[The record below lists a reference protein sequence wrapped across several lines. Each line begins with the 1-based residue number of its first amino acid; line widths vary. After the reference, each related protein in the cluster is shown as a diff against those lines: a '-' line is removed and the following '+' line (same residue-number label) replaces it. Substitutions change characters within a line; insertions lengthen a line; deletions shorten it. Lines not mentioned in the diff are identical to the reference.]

1 MKALAKMGSTLLNG
15 IRLESPL
22 VGRSR
27 DAAVLRYEETTIR
40 ERPFLGH
47 INLRGDAADKSFT
60 DCVARIVGV
69 ALPLGPNTVGDS
81 DERTVCWLG
90 PSEWLIVCPGDDER
104 ALANQLREGLRSQFA
119 SVVQIGGG
127 QTVFCLEGDGARELL
142 ARGCPLDLHPRVFT
156 IGQCAQTHVA
166 KAPVLLRPIA
176 GAIELIVRRSFADYL
191 WQWLEAA
198 VR

>member
-1 MKALAKMGSTLLNG
+1 MSSTLLDG

-22 VGRSR
+22 VGRGR
-27 DAAVLRYEETTIR
+27 GIAELRYGDACLT

-47 INLRGDAADKSFT
+47 INLRGDAADGSFT

-69 ALPLGPNTVGDS
+69 ALPIGPNTTNESG
-81 DERTVCWLG
+81 ERSLSWLC
-90 PSEWLIVCPGDDER
+90 PSEWLIMCPGDDEQL
-104 ALANQLREGLRSQFA
+104 LADRLCEGLRSQFV
-119 SVVQIGGG
+119 SVVQLGGG
-127 QTVFCLEGDGARELL
+127 QTVFRLQGGDARELL
-142 ARGCPLDLHPRVFT
+142 ARGCPLDLHQRVFK

-176 GAIELIVRRSFADYL
+176 GGIDLVVRRSFADYL

-198 VR
+198 AR

>member
-1 MKALAKMGSTLLNG
+1 MCSTLLNG

-27 DAAVLRYEETTIR
+27 ETAVLRYGDTSVR

-47 INLRGDAADKSFT
+47 INLRGDAADDSFT
-60 DCVARIVGV
+60 DCVARIVSV
-69 ALPLGPNTVGDS
+69 ALPLSPNTTRESG
-81 DERTVCWLG
+81 ERTVCWLC
-90 PSEWLIVCPGDDER
+90 PSEWLIVCPGDDEQP
-104 ALANQLREGLRSQFA
+104 LADQLREGLCFQFA

-142 ARGCPLDLHPRVFT
+142 AKGCPLDLHARVFR
-156 IGQCAQTHVA
+156 IGQCAQTHVV

-176 GAIELIVRRSFADYL
+176 GGIELVVRRSFADYL

-198 VR
+198 AR